1 VILPLSE
8 TMSDAGAGMP
18 LSRTPLMFIDLLR
31 MHYDSGR
38 VSDRFY
44 RQKQL
49 AQRPG
54 QSMALGPKIASSG
67 LGPVMDRTLV

>member
-1 VILPLSE
+1 
-8 TMSDAGAGMP
+8 
-18 LSRTPLMFIDLLR
+18 MFIDLLR